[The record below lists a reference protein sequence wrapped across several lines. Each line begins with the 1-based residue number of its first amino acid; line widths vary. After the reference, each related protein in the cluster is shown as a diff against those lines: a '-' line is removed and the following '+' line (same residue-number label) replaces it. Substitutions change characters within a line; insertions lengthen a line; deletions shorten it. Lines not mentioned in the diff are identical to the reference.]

1 MARRY
6 NVPMQIHL
14 FPRPSADT
22 GIGLH
27 WCAGRS
33 ELPIQHVRTFWIP
46 ELRALG
52 AAWVKIND
60 HRESLPLVE
69 TLLAAG
75 IQPIVR
81 IYRSA
86 PNPSPLGAEELAA
99 VDELVRA
106 GVRYLEISH
115 RPDLPAQ
122 WRNGVLPPDAQSL
135 VARHLAQDLAEV
147 LTRGGL
153 PALPA
158 VDPASGWDLISE
170 LIRQGK
176 RDILQGPIWQAVHIP
191 GYNRPPDYPAD
202 LLTSEGA
209 PLSQSYYL
217 ALAEETWEGNAWQER
232 PLSDVNRL
240 RRRTFAAEQSASASA
255 ALRPES
261 GGLFNL
267 APLHARHVE
276 LLGRAIPILSTS
288 GGYVVG
294 AAEDS
299 RYPAI
304 TPSLHMAYTLEACRM
319 LMGTSARYAPAPD
332 YFFCSAFWLLANQAL
347 DSSRPAREND
357 AWYSPEHS
365 DSSLPIVPV
374 LKAEAKRLRHTP
386 QLASPERPAP
396 SAESQESLSIF
407 APSLPAGGGIIGG
420 KVHGGASVDLRL
432 LNLESGLL
440 LQTIA
445 RANGEYRFV
454 DLPPGSY
461 SVWVENPPGRGQS
474 DIALAGDQT
483 VAVDLAVHGW
493 GYEISE
499 ASDGP
504 GGMLQCSVALT
515 ADMAAAPSL
524 RLRWVGGERVLA
536 MIRSGKDRIARCSAG
551 PLEAGLYDL
560 ELLGLPDAQPGDLR
574 ATAPVSRASET
585 HVHFAYSR
593 PVVRKEVPRSS
604 VIEGIVANGETAQV
618 TLQNAEGR
626 RRSVTTD
633 PRGRFRFPGLPPGS
647 YSVTVTATATAAA
660 AAVASAGTGQTFS
673 RTRLGVDGESALAVN
688 FALAT
693 PSVAPPPV
701 RAVLQGIAPGQ
712 AGRSAIVT
720 SAGGLSTARRIDE
733 DATFRFEGLTP
744 GVYHLVAGDLQMV
757 GLEVWADELLQITFP
772 PPAAPWQVHVRSRAA
787 LRRPG
792 LVRVLV
798 VGQSGVAVTLAG
810 ESVGELMRPTGSAV
824 DYGPFAVEFGPLE
837 AGSYTVAVA
846 GIDDR
851 AAFTLDSTDA
861 VVVTFQRGGALGGPP
876 RLAYR
881 PL

>member
-1 MARRY
+1 MH
-6 NVPMQIHL
+6 IHL

-33 ELPIQHVRTFWIP
+33 QLPIQHMHSFWIP

-52 AAWVKIND
+52 AAWVKLND
-60 HRESLPLVE
+60 HRECLPQVE
-69 TLLAAG
+69 ALLAAG

-81 IYRSA
+81 IYRPA
-86 PNPSPLGAEELAA
+86 PNPSPLSVEELAA
-99 VDELVRA
+99 VDGLVRA

-122 WRNGVLPPDAQSL
+122 WRNGVLPPDAQTL

-153 PALPA
+153 PGLPA

-176 RDILQGPIWQAVHIP
+176 RDILQGPIWQAVHTP

-217 ALAEETWEGNAWQER
+217 ALAEEAWEGNAWQER

-240 RRRTFAAEQSASASA
+240 RRRTFASEQMAEASAKT
-255 ALRPES
+255 RPES

-267 APLHARHVE
+267 APLHARHIE
-276 LLGRAIPILSTS
+276 LLGRGIPILSTS

-294 AAEDS
+294 AAEDA
-299 RYPAI
+299 RYPAL
-304 TPSLHMAYTLEACRM
+304 TPSLHMAYSLEACRM
-319 LMGTSARYAPAPD
+319 LMGTSTRFAPAPD
-332 YFFCSAFWLLANQAL
+332 YFFCSAFWLLANRAL

-357 AWYSPEHS
+357 AWYSPEYP
-365 DSSLPIVPV
+365 DGALPIVPV
-374 LKAEAKRLRHTP
+374 LKTESKRLRHTP
-386 QLASPERPAP
+386 QLASPERSAP
-396 SAESQESLSIF
+396 WEESRESLNVF
-407 APSLPAGGGIIGG
+407 APTLPPGNGIIAG
-420 KVHGGASVDLRL
+420 KVQGGASVDVRL
-432 LNLESGLL
+432 VNLESGLL
-440 LQTIA
+440 LQTVT
-445 RANGEYRFV
+445 RSNGDYRFV

-461 SVWVENPPGRGQS
+461 SVWVENPPGRGRS

-493 GYEISE
+493 GYEITE

-536 MIRSGKDRIARCSAG
+536 MVRSGKDRTARCSAG
-551 PLEAGLYDL
+551 PLEAGVYDL

-574 ATAPVSRASET
+574 ATVPVSRASET
-585 HVHFAYSR
+585 HVHFVHSR
-593 PVVRKEVPRSS
+593 PVTRKEVPRAS
-604 VIEGIVANGETAQV
+604 VIEGRILNGETTQV
-618 TLQNAEGR
+618 TLQNGEGR
-626 RRSVTTD
+626 RRSVTAD
-633 PRGRFRFPGLPPGS
+633 RRGRFRFPGLPPGS
-647 YSVTVTATATAAA
+647 YSVTVAAA
-660 AAVASAGTGQTFS
+660 GAGTDQTLS
-673 RTRLGVDGESALAVN
+673 RARLGVDGESALVVG
-688 FALAT
+688 FALVT
-693 PSVAPPPV
+693 PSVAPPPA
-701 RAVLQGIAPGQ
+701 RAALHGNAPGQ
-712 AGRSAIVT
+712 AGRTAIIT
-720 SAGGLSTARRIDE
+720 SPGGLSTARRMDE
-733 DATFRFEGLTP
+733 DATFRFESLAP
-744 GVYHLVAGDLQMV
+744 GVYHLVAGDFQIA
-757 GLEVWADELLQITFP
+757 GLEVWEDERLQVTFP
-772 PPAAPWQVHVRSRAA
+772 QPAARWQVHVRSRAA

-792 LVRVLV
+792 LVRVQVL
-798 VGQSGVAVTLAG
+798 GQSGVAVTLAG
-810 ESVGELMRPTGSAV
+810 ENVGELVRPTGSAL

-846 GIDDR
+846 GVDGR
-851 AAFTLDSTDA
+851 AAFTLDSTEA
-861 VVVTFQRGGALGGPP
+861 VVITFQRGGALGGPP
-876 RLAYR
+876 HLEYQ

>member
-1 MARRY
+1 MAHRY
-6 NVPMQIHL
+6 NIPMQIHL

-27 WCAGRS
+27 WCAGHS
-33 ELPIQHVRTFWIP
+33 QLPIQHVRAFWIP

-52 AAWVKIND
+52 AAWVKLND
-60 HRESLPLVE
+60 HRDILPLVE
-69 TLLAAG
+69 VFLAAG

-81 IYRSA
+81 IYRPA
-86 PNPSPLGAEELAA
+86 PNPSALGAEEMAA
-99 VDELVRA
+99 VDGLVRA
-106 GVRYLEISH
+106 GVRYFEISH

-122 WRNGVLPPDAQSL
+122 WRNGVLPPDAQTL

-158 VDPASGWDLISE
+158 VDPASSWDLISE

-176 RDILQGPIWQAVHIP
+176 RDILQGPIWQAVHTP

-202 LLTSEGA
+202 MLTSEGA

-217 ALAEETWEGNAWQER
+217 ALAEEAWEGNAWQER

-240 RRRTFAAEQSASASA
+240 RRRTFAAEQATAGNRQPQA
-255 ALRPES
+255 ES

-267 APLHARHVE
+267 APLHARHIE

-294 AAEDS
+294 AAEDP
-299 RYPAI
+299 RYPALS
-304 TPSLHMAYTLEACRM
+304 PSLHMAYNLEACRM
-319 LMGTSARYAPAPD
+319 LMGTSARFAPAPD

-357 AWYSPEHS
+357 AWYSPEHPGGT
-365 DSSLPIVPV
+365 LPIVSV

-386 QLASPERPAP
+386 QLASPETPAP
-396 SAESQESLSIF
+396 FAESWENLNVF
-407 APSLPAGGGIIGG
+407 APSLPAGRGIIGG

-432 LNLESGLL
+432 VNLESGLL

-445 RANGEYRFV
+445 RANGDYRFV

-461 SVWVENPPGRGQS
+461 SVWVENPPGRGRS

-499 ASDGP
+499 AGDGP

-551 PLEAGLYDL
+551 PLEAGVYDL

-574 ATAPVSRASET
+574 ATVPVSRASET
-585 HVHFAYSR
+585 HVHFVHSR
-593 PVVRKEVPRSS
+593 PVTRKEVPSAS
-604 VIEGIVANGETAQV
+604 VIEGRIANGETTQV
-618 TLQNAEGR
+618 TLQNADGR
-626 RRSVTTD
+626 RRSVTAD
-633 PRGRFRFPGLPPGS
+633 PRGRFRFPGLPSGS
-647 YSVTVTATATAAA
+647 YSVTVTAADTDTD
-660 AAVASAGTGQTFS
+660 QTLS
-673 RTRLGVDGESALAVN
+673 RARLGVDGESALVVD

-693 PSVAPPPV
+693 PSVAPPPA
-701 RAVLQGIAPGQ
+701 RAALQGNAPGQ
-712 AGRSAIVT
+712 AGRTAIVT

-733 DATFRFEGLTP
+733 DGVFRFGLAP
-744 GVYHLVAGDLQMV
+744 GVYHLVAGDFQISR
-757 GLEVWADELLQITFP
+757 LEVWADELLQVTFP
-772 PPAAPWQVHVRSRAA
+772 PLAAHWQVHIRSRAT

-798 VGQSGVAVTLAG
+798 VGQSGVAVTLRG
-810 ESVGELMRPTGSAV
+810 KGVGELVRPTGSAV
-824 DYGPFAVEFGPLE
+824 DYGPFAVEFGPVDP
-837 AGSYTVAVA
+837 GSYTVGVA
-846 GIDDR
+846 GVEGR
-851 AAFTLDSTDA
+851 AAFTLENTDA
-861 VVVTFQRGGALGGPP
+861 VVVTFQRGGSLGGPP
-876 RLAYR
+876 RLEYQ

>member
-1 MARRY
+1 
-6 NVPMQIHL
+6 MQIHL

-22 GIGLH
+22 GIGFH

-33 ELPIQHVRTFWIP
+33 QLPIQHVRAFWIL

-60 HRESLPLVE
+60 HRDSLPLVE
-69 TLLAAG
+69 TFLAAG

-81 IYRSA
+81 IYRPA
-86 PNPSPLGAEELAA
+86 PNPGALGAEELAA
-99 VDELVRA
+99 VDGLVRA

-122 WRNGVLPPDAQSL
+122 WRNGVLPPDAQTL

-147 LTRGGL
+147 LSRGGL

-176 RDILQGPIWQAVHIP
+176 REILQGPVWQAVHTP
-191 GYNRPPDYPAD
+191 GHNRPPDYPAD

-217 ALAEETWEGNAWQER
+217 ALAEEAWEGNAWQER

-240 RRRTFAAEQSASASA
+240 RRRTFASEQMAEADGKP
-255 ALRPES
+255 RPAS
-261 GGLFNL
+261 GGLFNQ
-267 APLHARHVE
+267 AALHARHVE

-294 AAEDS
+294 AAEDP
-299 RYPAI
+299 RYPAL
-304 TPSLHMAYTLEACRM
+304 TPSLHLAYTLEACRM

-357 AWYSPEHS
+357 AWYSPEHP
-365 DSSLPIVPV
+365 DGSLPIVPV

-386 QLASPERPAP
+386 QLASPETPAP
-396 SAESQESLSIF
+396 SAESRQSLNIF
-407 APSLPAGGGIIGG
+407 APALAAGSGIIGG

-432 LNLESGLL
+432 VNLESGLL

-445 RANGEYRFV
+445 RANGDYRFV

-461 SVWVENPPGRGQS
+461 SVWVENPPGRGRS

-493 GYEISE
+493 GYEIE
-499 ASDGP
+499 ETSDGP

-551 PLEAGLYDL
+551 PLEAGMYDV

-574 ATAPVSRASET
+574 ATVPVSRAGET
-585 HVHFAYSR
+585 HLHFVHSR
-593 PVVRKEVPRSS
+593 PVTRKEAPRTS
-604 VIEGIVANGETAQV
+604 VIEGRIANGETAQV
-618 TLQNAEGR
+618 TLQNGEGR

-633 PRGRFRFPGLPPGS
+633 PRGRFRFAGLPPGS
-647 YSVTVTATATAAA
+647 YSVTV
-660 AAVASAGTGQTFS
+660 AVPNQALS
-673 RTRLGVDGESALAVN
+673 RARLGVDGESALAVD

-693 PSVAPPPV
+693 PPIAPPPA

-720 SAGGLSTARRIDE
+720 SAGGLSTGCRIDE

-744 GVYHLVAGDLQMV
+744 GVYQLVAGDLQMA
-757 GLEVWADELLQITFP
+757 GLEVWADEILQITFP

-792 LVRVLV
+792 LVRVQV
-798 VGQSGVAVTLAG
+798 VGQSGVAVTLRG
-810 ESVGELMRPTGSAV
+810 ERVGELVRPTGSAV

-837 AGSYTVAVA
+837 PGSYTVAVA
-846 GIDDR
+846 GVDDR

-876 RLAYR
+876 RLEYQTI
-881 PL
+881 

>member
-1 MARRY
+1 MLAHRY

-33 ELPIQHVRTFWIP
+33 QLPIQHVRAFWIP

-69 TLLAAG
+69 ALLAAG

-81 IYRSA
+81 IYRSS
-86 PNPSPLGAEELAA
+86 PNPSPLGREDLAA
-99 VDELVRA
+99 VDELVGA

-122 WRNGVLPPDAQSL
+122 WRNGVLPPDAQTL

-158 VDPASGWDLISE
+158 IDPASGWDLISE

-176 RDILQGPIWQAVHIP
+176 RDILQGPIWQAVHTP

-202 LLTSEGA
+202 LLTREGA

-217 ALAEETWEGNAWQER
+217 ALAEEAWEGNAWQER

-240 RRRTFAAEQSASASA
+240 RRRTFAAEQSASANA
-255 ALRPES
+255 DRRPES

-267 APLHARHVE
+267 APLHSRHIE

-304 TPSLHMAYTLEACRM
+304 TPSLHLAYTLEACRM

-332 YFFCSAFWLLANQAL
+332 YFFCSTFWLLANQAL

-357 AWYSPEHS
+357 AWYSPEHPGGA
-365 DSSLPIVPV
+365 LPIVPV

-386 QLASPERPAP
+386 QLAGPETPAP
-396 SAESQESLSIF
+396 SAESRESLSNF

-432 LNLESGLL
+432 LHLESGLL

-474 DIALAGDQT
+474 DVVLAGDQT

-493 GYEISE
+493 GYEITE
-499 ASDGP
+499 AGDGP

-515 ADMAAAPSL
+515 VDMAAAPSL

-574 ATAPVSRASET
+574 ATAPVNRAGET
-585 HVHFAYSR
+585 HVHFVYSR
-593 PVVRKEVPRSS
+593 PVARKEVPRSS
-604 VIEGIVANGETAQV
+604 VIEGRIANGETVQV
-618 TLQNAEGR
+618 TLQNGLGR

-633 PRGRFRFPGLPPGS
+633 PRGRFRFPGLAPGS
-647 YSVTVTATATAAA
+647 YSVTVTPPGANADQ
-660 AAVASAGTGQTFS
+660 SLS
-673 RTRLGVDGESALAVN
+673 RGRLGVDGESTLTVD
-688 FALAT
+688 FSLAT
-693 PSVAPPPV
+693 PPVAEPPV
-701 RAVLQGIAPGQ
+701 RAALQGRAPGQ
-712 AGRSAIVT
+712 EGRIAIVT
-720 SAGGLSTARRIDE
+720 SANGLSTARRIDA
-733 DATFRFEGLTP
+733 DAAFHFDDLAP
-744 GVYHLVAGDLQMV
+744 GAYHLVAGDFQIA
-757 GLEVWADELLQITFP
+757 GLEVFAGEVLLVTFP
-772 PPAAPWQVHVRSRAA
+772 RPVPAWQVHVRSRAA

-792 LVRVLV
+792 LVRVQV
-798 VGQSGVAVTLAG
+798 VGQSGVPVTLAG
-810 ESVGELMRPTGSAV
+810 EGVGELVRPTGSAV

-846 GIDDR
+846 GIDGR

-876 RLAYR
+876 RLEYQ
-881 PL
+881 PLLQKAT

>member
-1 MARRY
+1 
-6 NVPMQIHL
+6 MQIHL

-27 WCAGRS
+27 WGAGRS
-33 ELPIQHVRTFWIP
+33 QLPIQHVRSFWIP

-69 TLLAAG
+69 ALLAAG

-81 IYRSA
+81 IYRPA
-86 PNPSPLGAEELAA
+86 PNPSPLSAEDLAA
-99 VDELVRA
+99 VDGLVRA

-122 WRNGVLPPDAQSL
+122 WRNGVLPPDAQTL

-176 RDILQGPIWQAVHIP
+176 RDILQGPIWQAVHTP
-191 GYNRPPDYPAD
+191 GYNRPPDYPGD

-217 ALAEETWEGNAWQER
+217 ALAEEAWEGNAWQER

-240 RRRTFAAEQSASASA
+240 RRRTFASEQRADAGTKSRAEN
-255 ALRPES
+255 

-267 APLHARHVE
+267 APLHSRHVE

-294 AAEDS
+294 AAEDA
-299 RYPAI
+299 RYPAL

-319 LMGTSARYAPAPD
+319 LMGTSARFAAVPD
-332 YFFCSAFWLLANQAL
+332 YFFCSSFWLLANQAL

-357 AWYSPEHS
+357 AWYSPEHP
-365 DSSLPIVPV
+365 DGSLPIVPV
-374 LKAEAKRLRHTP
+374 LKAEAKRLRHAP
-386 QLASPERPAP
+386 QLASPETPAP
-396 SAESQESLSIF
+396 SAASRESLSLF
-407 APSLPAGGGIIGG
+407 TPTAAAGNGIIGG

-432 LNLESGLL
+432 VSLESGLL
-440 LQTIA
+440 LQTVA
-445 RANGEYRFV
+445 RANGDYRFV
-454 DLPPGSY
+454 DLPPGAY
-461 SVWVENPPGRGQS
+461 SVWVENPPGRGSS
-474 DIALAGDQT
+474 DIALADGQT

-536 MIRSGKDRIARCSAG
+536 MVRSGKDRIARCSAG
-551 PLEAGLYDL
+551 PLEAGTYDL

-574 ATAPVSRASET
+574 ATVPVSRASET
-585 HVHFAYSR
+585 HVHFVHSR
-593 PVVRKEVPRSS
+593 PVTRKEVPRAS
-604 VIEGIVANGETAQV
+604 VIEGRIANGETTQV
-618 TLQNAEGR
+618 TLQNSEGR

-633 PRGRFRFPGLPPGS
+633 RRGRFRFSGLPPGS
-647 YSVTVTATATAAA
+647 YGISVT
-660 AAVASAGTGQTFS
+660 GNDQTLS
-673 RTRLGVDGESALAVN
+673 RARLGVDGESTLAVD

-693 PSVAPPPV
+693 PSVAPPPA
-701 RAVLQGIAPGQ
+701 RAALHGNAPGQ
-712 AGRSAIVT
+712 AGRTAIVT
-720 SAGGLSTARRIDE
+720 STGGLSTARRIDE
-733 DATFRFEGLTP
+733 DATFRFDGLAP
-744 GVYHLVAGDLQMV
+744 GVYHLVAGDFQIA
-757 GLEVWADELLQITFP
+757 GLEVWADEILQITFP
-772 PPAAPWQVHVRSRAA
+772 PPAARWQVHVRSRATLRSRVTLRSQVT

-792 LVRVLV
+792 LVRVQV
-798 VGQSGVAVTLAG
+798 VGQGGVAVTLRG
-810 ESVGELMRPTGSAV
+810 ESVGELVRPTGSAV

-837 AGSYTVAVA
+837 PGSYTVGVE
-846 GIDDR
+846 GVDSN
-851 AAFTLDSTDA
+851 AAFTLDSSDA
-861 VVVTFQRGGALGGPP
+861 VVITFQRGGSLGGPP
-876 RLAYR
+876 RLEYQ

>member
-1 MARRY
+1 
-6 NVPMQIHL
+6 MQIHL

-22 GIGLH
+22 GIGFH

-33 ELPIQHVRTFWIP
+33 QLPIQQVRAFWLP

-52 AAWVKIND
+52 AAWVKLND

-69 TLLAAG
+69 ALLAAG

-81 IYRSA
+81 IYRPA

-99 VDELVRA
+99 VDGLVRA
-106 GVRYLEISH
+106 GVRYLEVSH
-115 RPDLPAQ
+115 RPDLPSQ
-122 WRNGVLPPDAQSL
+122 WRNGVLPPDAQTL

-147 LTRGGL
+147 LSRGGL

-176 RDILQGPIWQAVHIP
+176 REILQGPIWQAVHTP
-191 GYNRPPDYPAD
+191 GHNRPPDYPAD

-217 ALAEETWEGNAWQER
+217 ALAEEAWEGNAWQER

-240 RRRTFAAEQSASASA
+240 RRRSFSAEQTGA
-255 ALRPES
+255 ANGQPRAES
-261 GGLFNL
+261 GGIFNL
-267 APLHARHVE
+267 APLHSRHIE

-294 AAEDS
+294 AADDP

-319 LMGTSARYAPAPD
+319 LMGTSVRYAPAPD

-357 AWYSPEHS
+357 AWYSPEHP
-365 DSSLPIVPV
+365 DGCLPIVPV

-386 QLASPERPAP
+386 QFASPETPAP
-396 SAESQESLSIF
+396 SPESRESLNLF
-407 APSLPAGGGIIGG
+407 TPFVVAGNGIIGG
-420 KVHGGASVDLRL
+420 KVHGGASVDMRL
-432 LNLESGLL
+432 INLESGLL
-440 LQTIA
+440 LQTVA
-445 RANGEYRFV
+445 RANGDYRFV
-454 DLPPGSY
+454 DLPLGTY
-461 SVWVENPPGRGQS
+461 SVWVENPPGRKQS
-474 DIALAGDQT
+474 DIALAEGQT

-493 GYEISE
+493 GSEIE
-499 ASDGP
+499 DASDGP

-551 PLEAGLYDL
+551 PLEAGVYDL

-574 ATAPVSRASET
+574 ATVPVNRASET
-585 HVHFAYSR
+585 HVHFVHSR
-593 PVVRKEVPRSS
+593 PVDRKGGARAS
-604 VIEGIVANGETAQV
+604 VIEGRVANGETAQV

-647 YSVTVTATATAAA
+647 YGISVTG
-660 AAVASAGTGQTFS
+660 SEQTLS
-673 RTRLGVDGESALAVN
+673 RTRLGVDGESALALD

-693 PSVAPPPV
+693 PSLAPLPV
-701 RAVLQGIAPGQ
+701 RAGLQGIAPGQ
-712 AGRSAIVT
+712 AGRTAIVT
-720 SAGGLSTARRIDE
+720 STAGLSTARRIGE
-733 DATFRFEGLTP
+733 DATFRFEGLAP
-744 GVYHLVAGDLQMV
+744 GGYHLVAGDLQMA
-757 GLEVWADELLQITFP
+757 GLEVWADEMLQVIFP
-772 PPAAPWQVHVRSRAA
+772 SPAPYWQVHERSRAA

-792 LVRVLV
+792 LVRVQVL
-798 VGQSGVAVTLAG
+798 GQSGVAVSLRG
-810 ESVGELMRPTGSAV
+810 ESVGELVRPTGSAV
-824 DYGPFAVEFGPLE
+824 DYGPFAVEFGPLDP
-837 AGSYTVAVA
+837 GSYTVTVA
-846 GIDDR
+846 GVDGR

-861 VVVTFQRGGALGGPP
+861 VVVTFQRGSALGGPP
-876 RLAYR
+876 RLEYQ